1 VLGAAGASQQGPPYA
16 DSLGGA
22 GAFAARWSGFISP
35 SLQAVYT
42 FYARLHGRR
51 RSTSTTER
59 LSLWVDNQEIISQM
73 SSLRALMPSGTI
85 RLDAGDRF
93 YGIAIEYKSPFET
106 DGSNAAINGLSLLWS
121 SQGVSIF
128 FLLQ

>member
-1 VLGAAGASQQGPPYA
+1 
-16 DSLGGA
+16 
-22 GAFAARWSGFISP
+22 
-35 SLQAVYT
+35 
-42 FYARLHGRR
+42 
-51 RSTSTTER
+51 
-59 LSLWVDNQEIISQM
+59 M